1 MDVLQQIKQTI
12 DEAKRIII
20 CLPKNSRPDNI
31 TAALTLK
38 HILTSFDKTVEII
51 SDNFLTSPEIKFLDN
66 VSSVK
71 PLLPA
76 LKQLVI
82 SIDTKNTPLKEFSYN
97 IGDENLEIFIEPE
110 YGTFKPEDVK
120 TQKIDYKFDLI
131 ITLGVASLESLGEVF
146 KQAPDFFYTIP
157 TINIDFRPNNERFGQ
172 INLIELG
179 KSAVSEIIYD
189 TILEIWEESVLNDQ
203 LATYLVTGIISE
215 TNGLKS
221 PQLTPQLLTKVS
233 KLITYKVNVAEI
245 NKNLFHTKSLSML
258 KLWGRVLARLKE
270 DKALKLVWSLVPQE
284 DFTKSGSSAQELPRI
299 IDELIVT
306 YAGVDLILLL
316 WQSLEGVNGLLKTTH
331 QHNALEL
338 MASFSPHG
346 RADLVQFSLATA
358 DLSSAEEKVIASLQ
372 NKLGK

>member
-12 DEAKRIII
+12 DEAKRILV
-20 CLPKNSRPDNI
+20 CLPKNSKPDNI

-38 HILTSFDKTVEII
+38 QILDKQGKAVEII
-51 SDNFLTSPEIKFLDN
+51 SDNFLTSPDIKFLDN

-71 PLLPA
+71 PQLPA

-82 SIDTKNTPLKEFSYN
+82 TVDTKNTPLKEFSYN
-97 IGDENLEIFIEPE
+97 VADENLEIFIEPE
-110 YGTFKPEDVK
+110 YGTFSPEDVS
-120 TQKIDYKFDLI
+120 TQKNDYKFDLI

-146 KQAPDFFYTIP
+146 RQAPDFFYTIP
-157 TINIDFRPNNERFGQ
+157 TINIDFKPNNERFGQ
-172 INLIELG
+172 INLIELS
-179 KSAVSEIIYD
+179 KTAVSEIIYD
-189 TILEIWEESVLNDQ
+189 LLVELWGEGELDNK

-221 PQLTPQLLTKVS
+221 PQLTPQLLAKVS
-233 KLITYKVNVAEI
+233 KLITHKVDIANI

-270 DKALKLVWSLVPQE
+270 DKDLKLVWSLVPQE

-299 IDELIVT
+299 IDELITT
-306 YAGVDLILLL
+306 YGGVDLILLL
-316 WQSLEGVNGLLKTTH
+316 WQGTESVNGLLKTSH

-338 MASFSPHG
+338 MASFSPRG
-346 RADLVQFSLATA
+346 RADLVQFSLTTD
-358 DLSSAEEKVIASLQ
+358 DLAAAEEKIITSIQ
-372 NKLGK
+372 NKLEK

>member
-20 CLPKNSRPDNI
+20 CLPKNSKPDNI

-38 HILTSFDKTVEII
+38 HILTSLDKTVEVI
-51 SDNFLTSPEIKFLDN
+51 SDNFLPSPEIKFLDS

-71 PLLPA
+71 PQLPA

-82 SIDTKNTPLKEFSYN
+82 SIATKNTPLKEFSYN
-97 IGDENLEIFIEPE
+97 VGDENLEIFIEPE
-110 YGTFKPEDVK
+110 HGNYSPEDVK

-146 KQAPDFFYTIP
+146 RQAPDFFYTVP
-157 TINIDFRPNNERFGQ
+157 TINIDFRPSNERFGQ

-179 KSAVSEIIYD
+179 KAAVSEIIYD
-189 TILEIWEESVLNDQ
+189 LVLEIWEESVLNDQ

-233 KLITYKVNVAEI
+233 KLIAYKVNVAEI

-270 DKALKLVWSLVPQE
+270 DKTIKLVWSLVPQE
-284 DFTKSGSSAQELPRI
+284 DFTKSGSTPAELPRI
-299 IDELIVT
+299 VDELIVT

-316 WQSLEGVNGLLKTTH
+316 WQSTDSVNGLLKTSH

-338 MASFSPHG
+338 MASFSPRG
-346 RADLVQFSLATA
+346 RVDLVQFSLATP
-358 DLSSAEEKVIASLQ
+358 DLVVAEEKTIASIQ